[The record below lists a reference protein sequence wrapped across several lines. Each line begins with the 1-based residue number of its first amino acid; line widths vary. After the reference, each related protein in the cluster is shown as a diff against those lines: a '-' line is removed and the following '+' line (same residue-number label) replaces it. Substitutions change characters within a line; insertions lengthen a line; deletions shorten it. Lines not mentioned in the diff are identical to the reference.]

1 MGRAS
6 RVQCRT
12 GSLCN
17 KQFLG
22 ERGSA
27 SSGSHPSQV
36 LEQRVVATREGP
48 EVVSWP
54 QLELQAY
61 PGPFPT
67 PNLDKELSRSFHF
80 LICKARFTLALT
92 LKTSCCE
99 VQMTSSLQSIYSMV
113 PSSWQVLKMLDRL
126 SVVGQGNL

>member
-1 MGRAS
+1 M
-6 RVQCRT
+6 
-12 GSLCN
+12 
-17 KQFLG
+17 
-22 ERGSA
+22 
-27 SSGSHPSQV
+27 

-61 PGPFPT
+61 PGPFRT

-80 LICKARFTLALT
+80 LICKARLTLAFT

-113 PSSWQVLKMLDRL
+113 PSSWQVLKMLDSL